1 MITFITDVRPGET
14 NILTSIRYS
23 RLLVTSLEGE
33 VLSSLPAP
41 QQGWTTQTL
50 NAEAERL
57 IPLTRWGADAYLG
70 HHWVGSTEV

>member
-33 VLSSLPAP
+33 VLGSLPAP
-41 QQGWTTQTL
+41 QQGWTTESL
-50 NAEAERL
+50 NFGNMFDY
-57 IPLTRWGADAYLG
+57 PLSLYCP
-70 HHWVGSTEV
+70 H